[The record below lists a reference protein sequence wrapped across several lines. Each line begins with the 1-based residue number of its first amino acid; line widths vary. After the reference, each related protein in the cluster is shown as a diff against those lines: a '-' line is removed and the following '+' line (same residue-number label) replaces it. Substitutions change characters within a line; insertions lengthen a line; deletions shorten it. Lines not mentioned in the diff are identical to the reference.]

1 MNDSLNSEELAR
13 QLDEEMAQMEFNPDD
28 MEEYDEGHN
37 SDGYYNSVFGK
48 SHTSFK
54 SAMSNATVLT

>member
-1 MNDSLNSEELAR
+1 
-13 QLDEEMAQMEFNPDD
+13 MEFNPDD